1 MFFYYLAV
9 CRRGVGLRLCVQFF
23 FFVSNPVATQ
33 IKNGVVASAVATFS
47 GGSRFSFT

>member
-1 MFFYYLAV
+1 MPWYVLLLLSSV
-9 CRRGVGLRLCVQFF
+9 SCVQFF